1 MGVFRQMVIEARGV
15 GGRFRDLGDPVD
27 EIVEGSRPFET
38 VRQNA
43 DSGSS
48 DLLGMSGLKNKIKHS
63 QSIKRLNSCCILLYY

>member
-15 GGRFRDLGDPVD
+15 GGHFRDLGHPVD

-48 DLLGMSGLKNKIKHS
+48 DLLGMSGLNIYRNKIKHY
-63 QSIKRLNSCCILLYY
+63 QSINRNV